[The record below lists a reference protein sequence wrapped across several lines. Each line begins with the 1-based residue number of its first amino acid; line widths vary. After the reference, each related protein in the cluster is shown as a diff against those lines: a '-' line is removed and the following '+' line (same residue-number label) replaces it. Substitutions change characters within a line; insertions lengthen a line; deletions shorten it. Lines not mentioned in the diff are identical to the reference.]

1 MKIVTVRAIALGLGL
16 GLVVGCSESPPT
28 QPNPNSQEV
37 KDLMKQGKEQTQKER
52 GGRGPGGGPP
62 R

>member
-1 MKIVTVRAIALGLGL
+1 MKIVTVRTAALAVGLGFL
-16 GLVVGCSESPPT
+16 VGCSNSPPT
-28 QPNPNSQEV
+28 QPSPDSSEAQE
-37 KDLMKQGKEQTQKER
+37 LMKKGKEQTRKER